1 MVFNYQ
7 LMDIY
12 FLFHFLCFEY
22 FSVHKYKMIKLPSR
36 YIYRKLTLSSLARIT
51 NSTKDH
57 AIAAQVAEQNFVDGR
72 RCIPTDHKNSQ
83 VVDNINP
90 ATGKVIGQLYHSG
103 KEEVDRSIKNSKE
116 AFASWSSTSA
126 SERSSILRR
135 AGKRIRQ
142 NIHEIA
148 KLETLDSGIFPYS
161 GLYLFIVQ
169 QMNTTSDAENTS
181 QFFFW
186 FLTVLVC

>member
-1 MVFNYQ
+1 
-7 LMDIY
+7 
-12 FLFHFLCFEY
+12 
-22 FSVHKYKMIKLPSR
+22 MIKLPSR

-57 AIAAQVAEQNFVDGR
+57 ATAAQVAEQNFVDGR

-83 VVDNINP
+83 VVENINP

-142 NIHEIA
+142 NLHEIA
-148 KLETLDSGIFPYS
+148 KLETLDSGVFPYS
-161 GLYLFIVQ
+161 GLYLFIMQ
-169 QMNTTSDAENTS
+169 QMNTAFVAENTS
-181 QFFFW
+181 VFFLVSYCSS
-186 FLTVLVC
+186 FLIKLLSFTKFTLVLYHFFNRNK

>member
-1 MVFNYQ
+1 
-7 LMDIY
+7 
-12 FLFHFLCFEY
+12 
-22 FSVHKYKMIKLPSR
+22 MIKLPNR
-36 YIYRKLTLSSLARIT
+36 YMSRKLTLSSLARIT

-83 VVDNINP
+83 TVDNINP

-103 KEEVDRSIKNSKE
+103 KEEVNRSIKNSKE

-135 AGKRIRQ
+135 AGKRIRE

-148 KLETLDSGIFPYS
+148 KLETLDSGIF
-161 GLYLFIVQ
+161 LILVCMYLSCSKWTQHLLPKIHH
-169 QMNTTSDAENTS
+169 S
-181 QFFFW
+181 FFLW
-186 FLTVLVC
+186 FLTVLVRQ